1 MKKGTDKRIKVY
13 LEDLG
18 KDVNF
23 KRLFR
28 ALSLILSED
37 DLVEYLSSNKSNIPS
52 SSLNEYDEKSEVLV
66 DKVAN
71 F

>member
-52 SSLNEYDEKSEVLV
+52 VSLNEYDEKSEVLV